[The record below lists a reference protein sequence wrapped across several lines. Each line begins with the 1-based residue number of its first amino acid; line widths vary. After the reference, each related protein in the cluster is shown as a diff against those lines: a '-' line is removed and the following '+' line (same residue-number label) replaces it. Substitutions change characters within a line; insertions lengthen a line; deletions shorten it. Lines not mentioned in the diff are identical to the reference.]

1 MCQPFII
8 KIKAY
13 VFGPKCWLIKLKIF
27 FLQSLNAWRFLLVA
41 LKVCIFLFNTFFTYL
56 IYFLHFSLVSIFYCY
71 IFCHLFSHNFCRSYY
86 YFRRPCLIF
95 LGLARNYTSFRFLF
109 FIRIF
114 CCMPSN
120 CVSWVLRAIFV
131 YFLSSGRR
139 VVIPWDFFL
148 CWIFCCFVIFTV
160 GWLCNIYSWLVIYRD
175 KCFIYDYYREFQ
187 STYTIHLQQ
196 IIVDYLT
203 RFQYFQA
210 M

>member
-1 MCQPFII
+1 MLIKRTQNNSFYLQERHKNEQVYQLLLISLSFLYSANLDLHFFTTNFWFVVLLLDLEVIIYVQPFII

-13 VFGPKCWLIKLKIF
+13 VFSPKCWLIKLKNF

-71 IFCHLFSHNFCRSYY
+71 IFCHLFSHNF
-86 YFRRPCLIF
+86 RRPCLIF

-120 CVSWVLRAIFV
+120 CVS
-131 YFLSSGRR
+131 
-139 VVIPWDFFL
+139 
-148 CWIFCCFVIFTV
+148 
-160 GWLCNIYSWLVIYRD
+160 
-175 KCFIYDYYREFQ
+175 
-187 STYTIHLQQ
+187 
-196 IIVDYLT
+196 
-203 RFQYFQA
+203 
-210 M
+210 